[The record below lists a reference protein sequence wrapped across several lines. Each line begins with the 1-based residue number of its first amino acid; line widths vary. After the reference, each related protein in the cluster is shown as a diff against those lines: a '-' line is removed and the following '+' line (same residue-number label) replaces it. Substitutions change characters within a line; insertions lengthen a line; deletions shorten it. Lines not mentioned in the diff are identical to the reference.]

1 MYKYIALAALVLG
14 SAALGFSMNR
24 SGESQFELIRLQPNP
39 VERLYGELLDV
50 DDDGLDDFIR
60 VRWSEEDRQLRLQA
74 RYNLGNTKFTP
85 WSTLWQQPLD
95 ELDGCY
101 PSYLEEYRTSVLD
114 INGDG
119 VLDVVLQGY
128 YEFYSDFGDSDCYGQ
143 FELVLVNAGSGAF
156 ACAGDVTGDGATGV
170 DDLLGVIADWGCAG
184 EGRPD

>member
-1 MYKYIALAALVLG
+1 MYKYIALTALVLG

-24 SGESQFELIRLQPNP
+24 SSESQFELIRLQPNP
-39 VERLYGELLDV
+39 VELLYGELLDV

-74 RYNLGNTKFTP
+74 SYNLGNTKFTA

-101 PSYLEEYRTSVLD
+101 ASYFDLYETAVLD

-119 VLDVVLQGY
+119 VLDVVSPGF
-128 YEFYSDFGDSDCYGQ
+128 YESFGVEPGDGCSGQ
-143 FELVLVNAGSGAF
+143 FQLVLVNNGSGAF
-156 ACAGDVTGDGATGV
+156 ACTGDVTGDGATGV